1 MTPEE
6 INKNI
11 NRIIALY
18 ENNLKK
24 LVDLIV
30 AQQKTFHEYI
40 DGELNTDIKE
50 IIELKALFEAPK
62 TKRKVEEM
70 NE

>member
-11 NRIIALY
+11 NRIIELY
-18 ENNLKK
+18 ETNLKK

-50 IIELKALFEAPK
+50 IIELKAMFQVPS
-62 TKRKVEEM
+62 TKRKIEEM